1 VVPTNSRWYQV
12 NRRSFLSSCLAGAV
26 LGLARHL
33 PMPAPAKVVEQPS
46 KVVRYEFDMVYGQ
59 KIIDPRL
66 IFRING
72 VEVPARGHDAVRRI
86 LQP

>member
-1 VVPTNSRWYQV
+1 VKRAEKVCKRNTSRGH
-12 NRRSFLSSCLAGAV
+12 RAV

-72 VEVPARGHDAVRRI
+72 KEVAARGHDAIQRI